1 MRSRHII
8 FSYRFFIFFPEILYF
23 SRILFG
29 CSAALVMSKEKAR
42 EKRGR
47 SPSQSPQESV
57 GPDDIKRIMSE
68 AMAAQL
74 PRLILET
81 TKVVTEQ
88 LGAEMRDRDD
98 SSRSFTNFTQ
108 EMKQMKLRQ
117 EEISIQSKAA
127 GLKSDGKILN
137 N

>member
-1 MRSRHII
+1 
-8 FSYRFFIFFPEILYF
+8 
-23 SRILFG
+23 
-29 CSAALVMSKEKAR
+29 MSKEKTR

-47 SPSQSPQESV
+47 SPSPSPQESV

-98 SSRSFTNFTQ
+98 SSRSFSNFTQ

-127 GLKSDGKILN
+127 GLKSDGKI
-137 N
+137 